1 MNLTDPQQR
10 LLDGNRGEMVRRL
23 MRLLV
28 RLGEAFG
35 AERLVEIVSAQV
47 SGVSFKS
54 IGAPGLAFLE
64 DVAAQGAR
72 VAVPTTLN
80 PAGMDLENW
89 RTLGVPEDFAEKQ
102 NRIIAAFEQMGV
114 TATVTCTPYYAGNVP
129 RRGEHVAWAESSAVS
144 FANSVLGART
154 NREGG
159 PSALAA
165 AVCGCTPCH
174 GLHLDAGRRPTIRV
188 AVGTVLESRADFGA
202 LGHYVGRR
210 VRDGVPYFTGIP
222 AASWDDLKSLGAAMA
237 ASGAVGLYH
246 VENLTPEAHLH
257 DAEGLESIAV
267 TRTDL
272 DETYERLSG
281 EAAPDLLVL
290 GCPHAS
296 LEEIGELAERLEGRQ
311 LTTPLWICTS
321 RAVKKAA
328 AARGLVRIIEDAGGR
343 VVADTCMVVSPIE
356 QMGFTC
362 CAVDSGKAAH
372 YLPGFCKQNVVF
384 GDLDSLLGKA
394 LS

>member
-1 MNLTDPQQR
+1 
-10 LLDGNRGEMVRRL
+10 

-35 AERLVEIVSAQV
+35 AERLVGIGSAQV

-54 IGAPGLAFLE
+54 IGDPGLAFLE

-89 RTLGVPEDFAEKQ
+89 RALGVPEDFAEKQ
-102 NRIIAAFEQMGV
+102 CRIIAAFVEMGA

-129 RRGEHVAWAESSAVS
+129 RLGEHVAWAESSAVS

-174 GLHLDAGRRPTIRV
+174 GFHLDSGRRPTIRV
-188 AVGTVLESRADFGA
+188 VVEAALGSRADFGA
-202 LGHYVGRR
+202 LGHCVGQR
-210 VRDGVPYFTGIP
+210 VRDGVPFFTGIP
-222 AASWDDLKSLGAAMA
+222 AAGWDDLKSLGAAMA
-237 ASGAVGLYH
+237 ASGAVALYH
-246 VENLTPEAHLH
+246 VKELTPEAYLH
-257 DAEGLESIAV
+257 SAADLESIAV
-267 TRTDL
+267 TRADL
-272 DETYERLSG
+272 DETHARLSD
-281 EAAPDLLVL
+281 EAAPELIVL

-296 LEEIGELAERLEGRQ
+296 LAEIEALAERLAGRR
-311 LTTPLWICTS
+311 LSIPLWICTS
-321 RAVKKAA
+321 RAVKASAA
-328 AARGLVRIIEDAGGR
+328 AQGLVTVIEEAGGQ

-356 QMGFTC
+356 RMGFTC
-362 CAVDSGKAAH
+362 CAVDSGKAAQ
-372 YLPGFCKQNVVF
+372 YLPGFCRQRVVF
-384 GDLDSLLGKA
+384 GDLDALLEKA